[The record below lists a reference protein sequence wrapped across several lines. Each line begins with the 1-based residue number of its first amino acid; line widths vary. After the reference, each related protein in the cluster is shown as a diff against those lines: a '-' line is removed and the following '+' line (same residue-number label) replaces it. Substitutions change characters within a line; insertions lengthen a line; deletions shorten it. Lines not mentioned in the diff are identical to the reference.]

1 MTAGVGGANLNAVHE
16 QEEIMTTA
24 PKYYGLGLRTR
35 PQNPSRKLT
44 PEARERF
51 KGRIEA
57 IELAAKEPFKGVT
70 TNGIAMQ
77 GLFPLQ
83 ATGVS
88 TAPIVDAAKKL
99 LARLVV
105 GQQQTVS
112 FPMDA
117 IEWQQWYNIHPFVV

>member
-1 MTAGVGGANLNAVHE
+1 
-16 QEEIMTTA
+16 MTTA

-51 KGRIEA
+51 KGRFEA
-57 IELAAKEPFKGVT
+57 IELAAKEPFVGVT
-70 TNGIAMQ
+70 TDGNVMP

-83 ATGVS
+83 TTGVS
-88 TAPIVDAAKKL
+88 TAPIADAAKAL
-99 LARLVV
+99 LARLTP
-105 GQQQTVS
+105 GQKQTIS

-117 IEWQQWYNIHPFVV
+117 IEWQQWYNIHPYVVRH